1 MKPAATLAG
10 MEGIEGNTGR
20 VRPHG
25 RWTARQ
31 SLRVGLAVL
40 VLLGLALWVWSLQR
54 GALVRVVA
62 VKRQDIVQSVVATG
76 RVNAPARMA
85 ISTEVAATVRE
96 VLVREGQAV
105 RAGQVLVRLSDA
117 EPRAAVLQA
126 RAALAEARSRALQQA
141 SVGATVAEQAQV
153 QAQAAWLAAERDHER
168 IRQLVAQGF
177 FAPQRLDEARRALDT
192 AKSALASAQVQA
204 QANQPRGV
212 EPQLA
217 AARTAQA
224 EANLGMAQA
233 RLSRLLLR
241 APVDAVVLRRDVE
254 PGLMAQPGRELLA
267 LAQAGPLRIDTTID
281 ERHLPL
287 LQLGMPARAVAD
299 AFPGQPF
306 DARLSEVAPGV
317 DAERGSVA
325 VRLALVQPPAF
336 LKADMTVSV
345 ELFGGRR
352 AQALVLPSQAV
363 RDIDRAQPWVL
374 LLEGGRAR
382 RVPVRLGL
390 RGVGSVELTEGLA
403 PGALVIP
410 QTEKALPGDRVRAA
424 PAHAEPGGYELPSFL
439 R

>member
-1 MKPAATLAG
+1 MAG
-10 MEGIEGNTGR
+10 MEQPPVHRRRLN
-20 VRPHG
+20 P
-25 RWTARQ
+25 RQ
-31 SLRVGLAVL
+31 AWLVGAAVL
-40 VLLGLALWVWSLQR
+40 LLLGLAAWAWSVRR
-54 GALVRVVA
+54 GAEVQVVA
-62 VKRQDIVQSVVATG
+62 AQRQDIVQSVVATG
-76 RVNAPARMA
+76 RVNAPAR
-85 ISTEVAATVRE
+85 ISISSEVAATVSE
-96 VLVREGQAV
+96 VGVREGQAV
-105 RAGQVLVRLSDA
+105 GAGQVLVRLSDA
-117 EPRAAVLQA
+117 EPRAALAQA
-126 RAALAEARSRALQQA
+126 QAALAEARSRALQQS
-141 SVGATVAEQAQV
+141 SVGALVSEQAQV
-153 QAQAAWLAAERDHER
+153 QAQAALLVAQRDHER

-192 AKSALASAQVQA
+192 AQSALASAQVQA
-204 QANQPRGV
+204 LANQPRGV

-224 EANLGMAQA
+224 EANMRMAQA
-233 RLSRLLLR
+233 RLARLVLR

-267 LAQAGPLRIDTTID
+267 LAEAGPLRIDTSID

-287 LQLGMPARAVAD
+287 LQLGMSARAVAD
-299 AFPGQPF
+299 AFPGLPF
-306 DARLSEVAPGV
+306 EARLSYVAPAV

-325 VRLALVQPPAF
+325 VRLALMEPPAF

-352 AQALVLPSQAV
+352 ERALVLPSEAV

-374 LLEGGRAR
+374 TLEQGQAR
-382 RVPVRLGL
+382 RVSVRLGL
-390 RGVGSVELTEGLA
+390 RGVGAVEVTQGLA

-424 PAHAEPGGYELPSFL
+424 PARAERRGFELPSYL

>member
-1 MKPAATLAG
+1 MAG
-10 MEGIEGNTGR
+10 MEQPPVHRRRLN
-20 VRPHG
+20 P
-25 RWTARQ
+25 RQ
-31 SLRVGLAVL
+31 AWLVGAAVL
-40 VLLGLALWVWSLQR
+40 LLLGLAAWAWSVRR
-54 GALVRVVA
+54 GAEVQVVA
-62 VKRQDIVQSVVATG
+62 AQRQDIVQSVVATG
-76 RVNAPARMA
+76 RVNAPARIS
-85 ISTEVAATVRE
+85 ISTEVAATVSE
-96 VLVREGQAV
+96 VSVREGQAV
-105 RAGQVLVRLSDA
+105 GAGQVLVRLSDA
-117 EPRAAVLQA
+117 EPRAALAQA
-126 RAALAEARSRALQQA
+126 QAALAEARSRALQQS
-141 SVGATVAEQAQV
+141 SVVALVSEQTQV
-153 QAQAAWLAAERDHER
+153 QAQAALLVAQRDHER

-192 AKSALASAQVQA
+192 AQSALASAQVQA
-204 QANQPRGV
+204 LANQPRGV

-224 EANLGMAQA
+224 EANMRMAQA
-233 RLSRLLLR
+233 RLARLVLR

-267 LAQAGPLRIDTTID
+267 LAEAGPLRIDTSID

-287 LQLGMPARAVAD
+287 LQLGMSARAVAD

-306 DARLSEVAPGV
+306 EARLSYVAPAV

-325 VRLALVQPPAF
+325 VRLALMEPPAF

-352 AQALVLPSQAV
+352 ERALVLPSEAV

-374 LLEGGRAR
+374 TLEQGQAR
-382 RVPVRLGL
+382 RVSVRLGL
-390 RGVGSVELTEGLA
+390 RGVGAVEVTQGLA
-403 PGALVIP
+403 PGVLVIP

-424 PAHAEPGGYELPSFL
+424 PARAERRGFELPSYL

>member
-1 MKPAATLAG
+1 MGA
-10 MEGIEGNTGR
+10 
-20 VRPHG
+20 
-25 RWTARQ
+25 
-31 SLRVGLAVL
+31 AVL
-40 VLLGLALWVWSLQR
+40 LLLGLGAWAWSVRR
-54 GALVRVVA
+54 GAEVQVVA
-62 VKRQDIVQSVVATG
+62 AQRQDIVQSVVATG
-76 RVNAPARMA
+76 RVNAAARIA
-85 ISTEVAATVRE
+85 ISSEVAATVSE
-96 VLVREGQAV
+96 VRVREGQAV
-105 RAGQVLVRLSDA
+105 RAGEVLVRLSDA
-117 EPRAAVLQA
+117 EPRAALAQA
-126 RAALAEARSRALQQA
+126 LAALAEARSRALQQS
-141 SVGATVAEQAQV
+141 SVGALVSEQTQV
-153 QAQAAWLAAERDHER
+153 QAQAALLVAQRDHER

-192 AKSALASAQVQA
+192 AQSALTSAQVQA
-204 QANQPRGV
+204 LANQPRGV

-224 EANLGMAQA
+224 EANRRMAQA
-233 RLSRLLLR
+233 RLARLVLR

-267 LAQAGPLRIDTTID
+267 LAEAGPLRIDTSID

-287 LQLGMPARAVAD
+287 LQLGMSARAVAD

-306 DARLSEVAPGV
+306 EARLSYVAPAV

-325 VRLALVQPPAF
+325 VRLALIQPPAF

-352 AQALVLPSQAV
+352 ERALVLPSEAV

-374 LLEGGRAR
+374 TLEQGQAR
-382 RVPVRLGL
+382 RVSVRLGL
-390 RGVGSVELTEGLA
+390 RGVGAVEVTQGLA
-403 PGALVIP
+403 PGVLVIP

-424 PAHAEPGGYELPSFL
+424 PARAERRGFELPSYL

>member
-1 MKPAATLAG
+1 MGA
-10 MEGIEGNTGR
+10 
-20 VRPHG
+20 
-25 RWTARQ
+25 
-31 SLRVGLAVL
+31 AVL
-40 VLLGLALWVWSLQR
+40 LLLGLAAWAWSVRR
-54 GALVRVVA
+54 GAEVQVVA
-62 VKRQDIVQSVVATG
+62 AQRQDIVQSVVATG
-76 RVNAPARMA
+76 RVNAPAR
-85 ISTEVAATVRE
+85 ISISSEVAATVSE
-96 VLVREGQAV
+96 VGVREGQAV
-105 RAGQVLVRLSDA
+105 GAGQVLVRLSDA
-117 EPRAAVLQA
+117 EPRAALAQA
-126 RAALAEARSRALQQA
+126 QAALAEARSRALQQS
-141 SVGATVAEQAQV
+141 SVGALVSEQAQV
-153 QAQAAWLAAERDHER
+153 QAQAALLVAQRDHER

-192 AKSALASAQVQA
+192 AQSALASAQVQA
-204 QANQPRGV
+204 LANQPRGV

-224 EANLGMAQA
+224 EANMRMAQA
-233 RLSRLLLR
+233 RLARLVLR

-267 LAQAGPLRIDTTID
+267 LAEAGPLRIDTSID

-287 LQLGMPARAVAD
+287 LQLGMSARAVAD

-306 DARLSEVAPGV
+306 EARLSYVAPAV

-325 VRLALVQPPAF
+325 VRLALMEPPAF

-352 AQALVLPSQAV
+352 ERALVLPSEAV

-374 LLEGGRAR
+374 TLEQGQAR
-382 RVPVRLGL
+382 RVSVRLGL
-390 RGVGSVELTEGLA
+390 RGVGAVEVTQGLA

-424 PAHAEPGGYELPSFL
+424 PARAERRGFELPSYL

>member
-1 MKPAATLAG
+1 MGA
-10 MEGIEGNTGR
+10 
-20 VRPHG
+20 
-25 RWTARQ
+25 
-31 SLRVGLAVL
+31 AVL
-40 VLLGLALWVWSLQR
+40 LLLGLGAWAWSVRR
-54 GALVRVVA
+54 GAEVQVVA
-62 VKRQDIVQSVVATG
+62 AQRQDIVQSVVATG
-76 RVNAPARMA
+76 RVNAAARIA
-85 ISTEVAATVRE
+85 ISSEVAATVSE
-96 VLVREGQAV
+96 VRVREGQAV
-105 RAGQVLVRLSDA
+105 RAGEVLVRLSDA
-117 EPRAAVLQA
+117 EPRAALAQA
-126 RAALAEARSRALQQA
+126 LAALAEARSRALQQS
-141 SVGATVAEQAQV
+141 SVGALVSEQTQV
-153 QAQAAWLAAERDHER
+153 QAQAALLVAQRDHER

-192 AKSALASAQVQA
+192 AQSALTSAQVQA
-204 QANQPRGV
+204 LANQPRGV

-224 EANLGMAQA
+224 EANRRMAQA
-233 RLSRLLLR
+233 RLARLVLR

-267 LAQAGPLRIDTTID
+267 LAEAGPLRIDTSID

-287 LQLGMPARAVAD
+287 LQLGMSARAVAD

-306 DARLSEVAPGV
+306 EARLSYVAPAV

-325 VRLALVQPPAF
+325 VRLALIQPPAF

-352 AQALVLPSQAV
+352 ERALVLPSEAV

-374 LLEGGRAR
+374 TLEQGQAR
-382 RVPVRLGL
+382 RVSVRLGL
-390 RGVGSVELTEGLA
+390 RGVGAVELTEGLA

-424 PAHAEPGGYELPSFL
+424 PARAERRGFELPSYL

>member
-1 MKPAATLAG
+1 MAG
-10 MEGIEGNTGR
+10 MEHTPVQGR
-20 VRPHG
+20 RLNP
-25 RWTARQ
+25 RQ
-31 SLRVGLAVL
+31 TWLVGAAVL
-40 VLLGLALWVWSLQR
+40 LLLGLVAWAWSVRR
-54 GALVRVVA
+54 GAEVQVVA
-62 VKRQDIVQSVVATG
+62 VQRQDIVQSVVATG
-76 RVNAPARMA
+76 RVNAAARIA
-85 ISTEVAATVRE
+85 ISSEVAATVSE
-96 VLVREGQAV
+96 VPVREGQAV
-105 RAGQVLVRLSDA
+105 RAGQVLVRLSDD
-117 EPRAAVLQA
+117 EPRAALAQA
-126 RAALAEARSRALQQA
+126 QAALAEARSRALQQA
-141 SVGATVAEQAQV
+141 SVGAPVTEQAQV
-153 QAQAAWLAAERDHER
+153 QAQAALLVAQRDHER

-192 AKSALASAQVQA
+192 AQSALASAQVQA

-224 EANLGMAQA
+224 EANLRMAQA
-233 RLSRLLLR
+233 RLARLVLR

-267 LAQAGPLRIDTTID
+267 LAEAGPLRIDTSID

-306 DARLSEVAPGV
+306 EARLSEVAPAV

-325 VRLALVQPPAF
+325 VRLALMEPPAF

-352 AQALVLPSQAV
+352 ERALVLPSEAV

-374 LLEGGRAR
+374 TLEQGQAR
-382 RVPVRLGL
+382 RVSVRLGL
-390 RGVGSVELTEGLA
+390 RGVGAVEVKEGLA
-403 PGALVIP
+403 LGAIVIP

-424 PAHAEPGGYELPSFL
+424 PARAERRGFELPSYL

>member
-1 MKPAATLAG
+1 MVAA
-10 MEGIEGNTGR
+10 
-20 VRPHG
+20 
-25 RWTARQ
+25 Q
-31 SLRVGLAVL
+31 
-40 VLLGLALWVWSLQR
+40 
-54 GALVRVVA
+54 
-62 VKRQDIVQSVVATG
+62 RQDIVQSVVATG
-76 RVNAPARMA
+76 RVNAAARIA
-85 ISTEVAATVRE
+85 ISSEVAATVSE
-96 VLVREGQAV
+96 VRVREGQAV
-105 RAGQVLVRLSDA
+105 RAGEVLVRLSDA
-117 EPRAAVLQA
+117 EPRAALAQA
-126 RAALAEARSRALQQA
+126 LAALAEARSRALQQS
-141 SVGATVAEQAQV
+141 SVGALVSEQTQV
-153 QAQAAWLAAERDHER
+153 QAQAALLVAQRDHER

-192 AKSALASAQVQA
+192 AQSALTSAQVQA
-204 QANQPRGV
+204 LANQPRGV

-224 EANLGMAQA
+224 EANMRMAQA
-233 RLSRLLLR
+233 RLARLVLR

-267 LAQAGPLRIDTTID
+267 LAEAGPLRIDTSID

-287 LQLGMPARAVAD
+287 LQLGMSARAVAD

-306 DARLSEVAPGV
+306 EARLSYVAPAV

-325 VRLALVQPPAF
+325 VRLALIQPPAF

-352 AQALVLPSQAV
+352 ERALVLPSEAV

-374 LLEGGRAR
+374 TLEQGQAR
-382 RVPVRLGL
+382 RVSVRLGL
-390 RGVGSVELTEGLA
+390 RGVGAVEVTQGLV
-403 PGALVIP
+403 PGVLVIP

-424 PAHAEPGGYELPSFL
+424 PARAERRGFELPSYL

>member
-1 MKPAATLAG
+1 MGA
-10 MEGIEGNTGR
+10 
-20 VRPHG
+20 
-25 RWTARQ
+25 
-31 SLRVGLAVL
+31 AVL
-40 VLLGLALWVWSLQR
+40 LLLGLGAWAWSVRR
-54 GALVRVVA
+54 GAEVQVVA
-62 VKRQDIVQSVVATG
+62 AQRQDIVQSVVATG
-76 RVNAPARMA
+76 RVNAAARIA
-85 ISTEVAATVRE
+85 ISSEVAATVSE
-96 VLVREGQAV
+96 VRVREGQAV
-105 RAGQVLVRLSDA
+105 RAGEVLVRLSDA
-117 EPRAAVLQA
+117 EPRAALAQA
-126 RAALAEARSRALQQA
+126 LAALAEARSRALQQS
-141 SVGATVAEQAQV
+141 SVGALVSEQTQV
-153 QAQAAWLAAERDHER
+153 QAQAALLVAQRDHER

-192 AKSALASAQVQA
+192 AQSALTSAQVQA
-204 QANQPRGV
+204 LANQPRGV

-224 EANLGMAQA
+224 EANMRMAQA
-233 RLSRLLLR
+233 RLARLVLR

-267 LAQAGPLRIDTTID
+267 LAEAGPLRIDTSID

-287 LQLGMPARAVAD
+287 LQLGMSARAVAD

-306 DARLSEVAPGV
+306 EARLRYVAPAV

-325 VRLALVQPPAF
+325 VRLALIQPPAF

-352 AQALVLPSQAV
+352 ERALVLPSEAV

-374 LLEGGRAR
+374 TLEQGQAR
-382 RVPVRLGL
+382 RVSVRLGL
-390 RGVGSVELTEGLA
+390 RGVGAVEVTQGLV
-403 PGALVIP
+403 PGVLVIP

-424 PAHAEPGGYELPSFL
+424 PARAERRGFELPSYL

>member
-1 MKPAATLAG
+1 MGA
-10 MEGIEGNTGR
+10 
-20 VRPHG
+20 
-25 RWTARQ
+25 
-31 SLRVGLAVL
+31 AVL
-40 VLLGLALWVWSLQR
+40 LLLGLGAWAWSVRR
-54 GALVRVVA
+54 GAEVQVVA
-62 VKRQDIVQSVVATG
+62 AQRQDIVQSVVATG
-76 RVNAPARMA
+76 RVNAAARIA
-85 ISTEVAATVRE
+85 ISSEVAATVSE
-96 VLVREGQAV
+96 VRVREGQAV
-105 RAGQVLVRLSDA
+105 RAGEVLVRLSDA
-117 EPRAAVLQA
+117 EPRAALAQA
-126 RAALAEARSRALQQA
+126 LAALAEARSRALQQS
-141 SVGATVAEQAQV
+141 SVGALVSEQTQV
-153 QAQAAWLAAERDHER
+153 QAQAALLVAQRDHER

-192 AKSALASAQVQA
+192 AQSALTSAQVQA
-204 QANQPRGV
+204 LANQPRGV

-224 EANLGMAQA
+224 EANMRMAQA
-233 RLSRLLLR
+233 RLARLVLR

-267 LAQAGPLRIDTTID
+267 LAEAGPLRIDTSID

-287 LQLGMPARAVAD
+287 LQLGMSARAVAD

-306 DARLSEVAPGV
+306 EARLSYVAPAV

-325 VRLALVQPPAF
+325 VRLALIQPPAF

-352 AQALVLPSQAV
+352 ERALVLPSEAV

-374 LLEGGRAR
+374 TLEQGQAR
-382 RVPVRLGL
+382 RVSVRLGL
-390 RGVGSVELTEGLA
+390 RGVGAVEVTQGLV
-403 PGALVIP
+403 PGVLVIP

-424 PAHAEPGGYELPSFL
+424 PARAERRGFELPSYL